1 VNILDDS
8 LRLID
13 ALSGWGLRECVKYP
27 EVQVPSD
34 ESHRTILGMEVVLRH
49 VPELIARILLAE
61 PLAPTEP
68 RAVFRAEFGLEDVDK
83 LLLHSGVALA
93 DYPSDEHV
101 QRLVKSPD
109 LSPIVCTVQV
119 EKDEP
124 DRLAGRFVI
133 YDGWHRSAAWL
144 IRARRGRPERLI
156 AEVIKTKRPLMR
168 LALSTKSP
176 ASR

>member
-1 VNILDDS
+1 MNILDDS
-8 LRLID
+8 ITLID
-13 ALSGWGLRECVKYP
+13 VLSGWGLRERKKYP
-27 EVQVPSD
+27 GIQLPTEASQ
-34 ESHRTILGMEVVLRH
+34 RTILGMEIVLRH
-49 VPELIARILLAE
+49 VPELIARILFAE
-61 PLAPTEP
+61 PLSPTEP

-83 LLLHSGVALA
+83 LLFHNGVALA
-93 DYPSDEHV
+93 DCPSNEHV
-101 QRLVKSPD
+101 QRLVQTPD

-124 DRLAGRFVI
+124 DRLVGRFVI

-168 LALSTKSP
+168 LTVEQ
-176 ASR
+176 

>member
-1 VNILDDS
+1 MNILDDS

-34 ESHRTILGMEVVLRH
+34 ESHRTILGMEVVL
-49 VPELIARILLAE
+49 

-101 QRLVKSPD
+101 QRLVTSPD

-124 DRLAGRFVI
+124 DRLAGQFVI

-144 IRARRGRPERLI
+144 ISARRGRPERLI

>member
-1 VNILDDS
+1 V
-8 LRLID
+8 
-13 ALSGWGLRECVKYP
+13 
-27 EVQVPSD
+27 
-34 ESHRTILGMEVVLRH
+34 
-49 VPELIARILLAE
+49 
-61 PLAPTEP
+61 
-68 RAVFRAEFGLEDVDK
+68 EDVDK

-133 YDGWHRSAAWL
+133 YDGWPAAIRSPPDLPRHSRDPAA
-144 IRARRGRPERLI
+144 
-156 AEVIKTKRPLMR
+156 T
-168 LALSTKSP
+168 
-176 ASR
+176 